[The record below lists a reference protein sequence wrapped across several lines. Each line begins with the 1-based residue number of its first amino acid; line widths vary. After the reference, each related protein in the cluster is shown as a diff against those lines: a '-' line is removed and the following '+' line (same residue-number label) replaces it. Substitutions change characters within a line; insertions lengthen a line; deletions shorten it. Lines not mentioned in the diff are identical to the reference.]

1 MKKYFAQLRPLERRL
16 AVAVLVAVFLVLN
29 YVFIWPH
36 FSDWGNLRN
45 RIADARHKLA
55 LYRTTIAERPK
66 YEALVKKM
74 EGEGGTVAPEDQAI
88 NLISTIRAQS
98 ERSGVG
104 IVSMSRQMTRTNEF
118 FVELTQNLNVIA
130 NDQQLVDFLYKLG
143 SDASMI
149 RVRTLELQPDP
160 AHQHLDARLQLIAS
174 YQKISASDRSKK
186 NTTTK
191 PK

>member
-16 AVAVLVAVFLVLN
+16 AVAALVAFLLVLN

-36 FSDWGNLRN
+36 FSDWGKLRD
-45 RIADARHKLA
+45 RMDDARRKLA
-55 LYRTTIAERPK
+55 LYRTTLAQAPK

-74 EGEGGTVAPEDQAI
+74 EGEGGTVAAEDQAI
-88 NLISTIRAQS
+88 NFLRTIQS
-98 ERSGVG
+98 QSARSGVS
-104 IVSMSRQMTRTNEF
+104 VVNMSRQMTRTNEF

-149 RVRTLELQPDP
+149 RVRDLELQPDP
-160 AHQHLDARLQLIAS
+160 AHQHLDASIQLIAS
-174 YQKISASDRSKK
+174 YQKASPGDRLK
-186 NTTTK
+186 NTTAT

>member
-16 AVAVLVAVFLVLN
+16 AVAALVAFLLVLN

-36 FSDWGNLRN
+36 FSDWGKLRD
-45 RIADARHKLA
+45 RMDDARSKLA
-55 LYRTTIAERPK
+55 LYRTTLAQAPK

-88 NLISTIRAQS
+88 NFLRTIQS
-98 ERSGVG
+98 QSARSGVS
-104 IVSMSRQMTRTNEF
+104 VVNMSRQMTRTNEF

-130 NDQQLVDFLYKLG
+130 NDEQLVDFLYKLG

-149 RVRTLELQPDP
+149 RVRDLELQPDP
-160 AHQHLDARLQLIAS
+160 AHQHLDASIQLIAS
-174 YQKISASDRSKK
+174 YQKTSPGDRLK
-186 NTTTK
+186 NTTAK

>member
-1 MKKYFAQLRPLERRL
+1 MKKFFAQLRPLERRL
-16 AVAVLVAVFLVLN
+16 VVVVLVAFFLVLN
-29 YVFIWPH
+29 YLFVWPH

-45 RIADARHKLA
+45 RLDGARHKLA
-55 LYRTTIAERPK
+55 LYRTTIAEKPK

-74 EGEGGTVAPEDQAI
+74 EGEGGTVAPQDQAI
-88 NLISTIRAQS
+88 NFVRTIDAQS
-98 ERSGVG
+98 ARSGVG
-104 IVSMSRQMTRTNEF
+104 IVSTSPQMTRTNEF

-130 NDQQLVDFLYKLG
+130 DDHQLVDFLYKLG

-160 AHQHLDARLQLIAS
+160 AHQHLNAQIELIAS
-174 YQKISASDRSKK
+174 YQKTGSLK
-186 NTTTK
+186 NSTAK